1 MKWNSPE
8 EELELE
14 LELEELSLLK
24 SSRIS
29 NVAANPREEA
39 EYFLKILLGSAS
51 FVAKF
56 LWTAPNELFFP
67 VSEMT
72 HKLVSFSQCCLWII
86 LIFIINQEIEEC
98 RQQALLLVES

>member
-1 MKWNSPE
+1 
-8 EELELE
+8 

-56 LWTAPNELFFP
+56 L
-67 VSEMT
+67 
-72 HKLVSFSQCCLWII
+72 
-86 LIFIINQEIEEC
+86 
-98 RQQALLLVES
+98 